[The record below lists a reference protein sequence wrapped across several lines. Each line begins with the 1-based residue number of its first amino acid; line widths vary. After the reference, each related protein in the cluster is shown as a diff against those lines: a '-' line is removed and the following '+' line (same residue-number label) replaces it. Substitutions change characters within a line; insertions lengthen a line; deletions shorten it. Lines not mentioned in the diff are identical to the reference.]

1 MKPERAIAVFS
12 LAVCLMAAQASAQE
26 TPAAATGEI
35 SLSTGILVD
44 CSGSQRLLLE
54 RIVATVKQLAD
65 TGQPG
70 DETFVVKFVS
80 TDKITLVQDFTRD
93 KHDVIDAADQLYIE
107 GGQTAIVDAVNFSA
121 KYFSE
126 SKLAGEPRR
135 TLILITDGDERES
148 VSQIEATIR
157 YLKENKVRV
166 FSIGIA
172 EGRVVTKLLD
182 KLARETGGKVF
193 LPRTSAE
200 ISAAIAEIY
209 SSLRAAVPASK

>member
-26 TPAAATGEI
+26 TPAAVTGEI